1 MFFNWMNQGRLT
13 GIAIHG
19 VLGRP
24 VASLGG
30 RASAGC
36 VSLSPE
42 SSEIL
47 FDLVRGGY
55 QGRVPRFD
63 FDERTKTLSREG
75 ELARSKNGE
84 LQYADGYRALI
95 FIDTFGGEEPTAI
108 FKRAH
113 FISRPVFI
121 LVRI

>member
-1 MFFNWMNQGRLT
+1 MNQGRLT

-24 VASLGG
+24 VASLGE

-36 VSLSPE
+36 VRLSPE

-47 FDLVRGGY
+47 FDLVRGSY

-63 FDERTKTLSREG
+63 FDERTSTLSRDG
-75 ELARSKNGE
+75 SLARGGDGE
-84 LQYADGYRALI
+84 LQYSDGYRALI
-95 FIDTFGGEEPTAI
+95 FIDTFGGEEPPAI
-108 FKRAH
+108 F
-113 FISRPVFI
+113 
-121 LVRI
+121 